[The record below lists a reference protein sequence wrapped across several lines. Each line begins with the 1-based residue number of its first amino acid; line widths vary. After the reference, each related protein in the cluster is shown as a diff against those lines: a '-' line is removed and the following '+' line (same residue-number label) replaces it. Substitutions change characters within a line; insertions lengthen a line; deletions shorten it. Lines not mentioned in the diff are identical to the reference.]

1 MIRPTIVAVVALGC
15 AWGLSV
21 AAQPGISPEVA
32 LKYLDVDGDGK
43 VTLND
48 YLNRQLPKLTTGDT
62 DQNGELSYKEF
73 KATLEARAQQ
83 NAERSFTAFNTEGRS
98 RTMNQREFL
107 GYHAY
112 VFNSVLDADKNGV
125 LSAAELGKVMAR
137 GQ

>member
-1 MIRPTIVAVVALGC
+1 MALASILYSGSPT
-15 AWGLSV
+15 
-21 AAQPGISPEVA
+21 AAQPAVSPDVA
-32 LKYLDVDGDGK
+32 LTFLDADGDGK

-48 YLNRQLPKLTTGDT
+48 YLNRQLPKLAAGDT

-73 KATLEARAQQ
+73 KETLEARAKE

-107 GYHAY
+107 GYHAF
-112 VFNSVLDADKNGV
+112 VFSTVLDANKDGV
-125 LSAAELGKVMAR
+125 LSAAELGKLMSR